1 MNLDQAY
8 NNVAAVGDFPQIM
21 QRFRQRSA
29 ETYASHAW
37 QRDVPYGEALRERF
51 DWYAQADAGAP
62 TLLFIHGGYWQAS
75 DKDDYAFVAEGLIEA
90 GFNVGLLEYTL
101 APEASMGTIVGQIG
115 KALDYLLAHREALNI
130 GQQVVLCGH
139 SAGGHLTA
147 LYRRH
152 PLVTLAMP
160 ISGLMELDPIS
171 RCWLNDKLQLSA
183 EDIQRYSPQRLIGD
197 GAPLLL
203 TVGADELPE
212 LLRHSRD
219 YPSACREA
227 GQTVSLVELAGC
239 HHFAVLDDL
248 AWVDGEQLHA
258 LLKNLNPHSL

>member
-1 MNLDQAY
+1 MDLDQAY
-8 NNVAAVGDFPQIM
+8 NNVAAVGNFPQIM
-21 QRFRQRSA
+21 QGFRQRSA
-29 ETYASHAW
+29 QTYNRHAW
-37 QRDVPYGEALRERF
+37 QRDLAYGDAIRERF
-51 DWYAQADAGAP
+51 DWYAQTTAGAP

-75 DKDDYAFVAEGLIEA
+75 DKEDYAFIAEGLIEA
-90 GFNVGLLEYTL
+90 GCNVGLLEYTL

-115 KALDYLLAHREALNI
+115 KALDYLLAHRELFNI

-147 LYRRH
+147 LHRQH
-152 PLVTLAMP
+152 PLVSLAMP
-160 ISGLMELDPIS
+160 ISGLMELEPIS
-171 RCWLNDKLQLSA
+171 RCWLNDKLQLSD

-212 LLRHSRD
+212 LIRHSRE
-219 YPSACREA
+219 YASACREA
-227 GQTVSLVELAGC
+227 GQAVSLVELAGC

-248 AWVDGEQLHA
+248 AKAEGEHLRV
-258 LLKNLNPHSL
+258 LLEFLNR